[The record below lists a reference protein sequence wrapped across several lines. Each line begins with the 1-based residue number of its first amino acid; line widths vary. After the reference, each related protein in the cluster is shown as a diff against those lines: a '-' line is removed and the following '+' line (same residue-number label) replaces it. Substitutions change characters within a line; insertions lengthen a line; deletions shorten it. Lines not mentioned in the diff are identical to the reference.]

1 MNIKELIEERY
12 KSTVSEHCLEINIS
26 YFSSLYKKYTE
37 NQSVDIVMS
46 DGRNGAACYP
56 FPILEKETL
65 LALPIQDYEALT
77 YNSSSKLKDFT
88 LEICK
93 MQAGLGTSVK
103 RDDLLK
109 KYTNRSEL
117 GAKGTDLFINYQGQV
132 ASIAEVQLLLAEEF
146 VSNDIVGK
154 VRFKNLVNSE
164 TKKAVEDI
172 WNLKHPKVR
181 DKTYKEIFSSDKL
194 QATESINQLM
204 MPTLNDVGEIT
215 FEREAPGG
223 HAFLGFNELIEL
235 FEMDS
240 IPNEITCIGNGEDL
254 RSNPDQ
260 KILTWMVEEEV
271 PIVMITT
278 TKLEKDK
285 KGGQIA
291 LVNNEDGSSYVT
303 IVEKAQAEKA
313 NQLSYFE
320 NLGLREGDKR
330 SLFNTNIVLFNKK
343 ILKEKFNK
351 YLNVQKEDFYKILAP
366 DLIKNVK
373 EQNGKKF
380 TQLEGAIGSTLLN
393 LDKYFRLNHDQ
404 ALVHFLNLAPEN
416 REKFFLPIKKRSDF
430 DEIYGEL

>member
-1 MNIKELIEERY
+1 MKDLLIQKYEGKFSKECIEVNY
-12 KSTVSEHCLEINIS
+12 S
-26 YFSSLYKKYTE
+26 YFHSLYQKYE
-37 NQSVDIVMS
+37 NNEAVELVMN
-46 DGRNGAACYP
+46 DGANGANC
-56 FPILEKETL
+56 FPLPIVNENDLKKI
-65 LALPIQDYEALT
+65 PIQDYEALT

-172 WNLKHPKVR
+172 WNLKHPKVS

-194 QATESINQLM
+194 QTTESINQLM

-235 FEMDS
+235 FEMGS

-260 KILTWMVEEEV
+260 KILTWIVEEEV

-291 LVNNEDGSSYVT
+291 LVNKEDGSSYVT

-320 NLGLREGDKR
+320 DLGLRVGDER

-343 ILKEKFNK
+343 ALKEKFNK
-351 YLNVQKEDFYKILAP
+351 YLDVQKEDFYKILAP

-393 LDKYFRLNHDQ
+393 LDKYFRLNHNQ

-430 DEIYGEL
+430 DEIYDK